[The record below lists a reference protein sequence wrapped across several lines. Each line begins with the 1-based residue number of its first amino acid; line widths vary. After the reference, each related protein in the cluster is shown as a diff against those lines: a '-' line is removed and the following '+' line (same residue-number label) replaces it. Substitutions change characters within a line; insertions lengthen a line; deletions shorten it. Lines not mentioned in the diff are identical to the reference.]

1 MEVGKADSK
10 AVLVLVLLKKLTKMA
25 SRGIQKRIVL
35 RILVQKREEST
46 QVQILYTTDK
56 YANESKLDSLTQAMK
71 FSFKNL

>member
-1 MEVGKADSK
+1 MADSK

-25 SRGIQKRIVL
+25 SRGIQKMIVL

-56 YANESKLDSLTQAMK
+56 YASESKLDSLTQAMK